1 LLCITQIRPATNATK
16 GLEVKS
22 PAGPNG
28 DHNCDVPFTLE
39 TSMYKAIKEMFP
51 NAAFALFTGDIVDH
65 GMHNT
70 SQQYN
75 EDVGELVVFCC
86 SMSES
91 KVNHGN

>member
-1 LLCITQIRPATNATK
+1 
-16 GLEVKS
+16 
-22 PAGPNG
+22 
-28 DHNCDVPFTLE
+28 
-39 TSMYKAIKEMFP
+39 MYKAIKEMFP